1 MQEHICVFE
10 LSYIV
15 SEIVTILL
23 ILLSLYFVSLYSL
36 SVISFLCYLYV
47 SLRI

>member
-1 MQEHICVFE
+1 MQKHICVFE

-23 ILLSLYFVSLYSL
+23 ILLIVYSL
-36 SVISFLCYLYV
+36 IIISFLSYLHV

>member
-1 MQEHICVFE
+1 VFE

-15 SEIVTILL
+15 SKILTILHL
-23 ILLSLYFVSLYSL
+23 FMILCSSF
-36 SVISFLCYLYV
+36 VISFLCYIDV